1 MERND
6 IIKVY
11 DKMLKAYEEECK
23 TGLRYAIYP
32 DGPEPVEKQISFQ
45 PMFSDEDIENVK
57 QHSFDNIDT
66 CLKFIVFYS
75 FYILTE
81 PEISDILDFIKEE
94 CDIDLAGDSDFIK
107 RIQQYSNEIV

>member
-11 DKMLKAYEEECK
+11 DKMLTAYEEECK
-23 TGLRYAIYP
+23 TGLRYALYP

-57 QHSFDNIDT
+57 QHSFDDVDT
-66 CLKFIVFYS
+66 CIKFIVFYS
-75 FYILTE
+75 FYILSE
-81 PEISDILDFIKEE
+81 PEIPDILKFIQEE
-94 CDIDLAGDSDFIK
+94 TGVILDSDSEFIDRVK
-107 RIQQYSNEIV
+107 KYINELV